1 MGELRVLRALFKQ
14 DKGIDLSTCL
24 YHNDTIHV
32 RLTCKQKIDRDSRGK
47 ELPSGIVKWFVEVFD
62 QEDELVAIATILT
75 MVQKKNPF
83 KTIDKKSV
91 QNYLSKLTEDSKPL
105 WGTMSPQQMVEH
117 LEYSLRVA
125 SGEVQ
130 DFEIETPEKYLEKVQ
145 DSLNTHDKIPRNFD
159 APKLLQKLISE
170 SRYENLAE
178 AKQKLVEAYDAYELH
193 FKENPE
199 ATTKNVVFG
208 DLDKF
213 EWSLMNTKHFNH
225 HFEQFNLL

>member
-1 MGELRVLRALFKQ
+1 M
-14 DKGIDLSTCL
+14 
-24 YHNDTIHV
+24 
-32 RLTCKQKIDRDSRGK
+32 TCKQKIDRDSRGK

-83 KTIDKKSV
+83 KTIDKKSI
-91 QNYLSKLTEDSKPL
+91 QNYLDKLTEDTKPL
-105 WGTMSPQQMVEH
+105 WGNMTPQQMVEH

-125 SGEVQ
+125 SGEIQ

-145 DSLNTHDKIPRNFD
+145 ESLFTHNKMPKNYD
-159 APKLLQKLISE
+159 APKLLEKVLANA
-170 SRYENLAE
+170 RYENLAE
-178 AKQKLVEAYDAYELH
+178 AKQKLIEAYDEFEIY

-199 ATTKNVVFG
+199 ATTKNAVFG
-208 DLDKF
+208 NLDKF
-213 EWSLMNTKHFNH
+213 EWSLMNMKHFNH